1 MMATTIKEAVSLAFD
16 EDGFLNDP
24 AAWNKELA
32 QQIAGED
39 GLGCLG
45 DLHWAVIE
53 QLRDHYLNH
62 GSLVPTSHVCRVNN
76 LDRMC
81 VAKTFQNMRE
91 AWRIAGLPNPGE
103 EAKSYM

>member
-1 MMATTIKEAVSLAFD
+1 MTTMAKEVVPLEFD
-16 EDGFLNDP
+16 EDGFLNNP

-32 QQIAGED
+32 QQIAGAD
-39 GLGCLG
+39 GVGSLG
-45 DLHWAVIE
+45 DLHWAVID

-76 LDRMC
+76 LDPLC
-81 VAKTFQNMRE
+81 VAKTFRNMRE

>member
-1 MMATTIKEAVSLAFD
+1 MATMTKGAAPMEFD

-24 AAWNKELA
+24 ATWNKELA
-32 QQIAGED
+32 QQIAGND
-39 GLGCLG
+39 GVGNLGA
-45 DLHWAVIE
+45 LHWEVIG

-62 GSLVPTSHVCRVNN
+62 GSLVPTRHVCRVSN
-76 LDRMC
+76 LEPQC
-81 VAKTFQNMRE
+81 VSDLFRNMQE